1 MVGAFAVGK
10 TSLVS
15 RFVHQMFTEK
25 YLTTIGVKIDKK
37 SIDLD
42 GQHID
47 LMLWDLAGED
57 DFQSV
62 RMSYLRGAHG
72 YFLVID
78 GTRKETLETA
88 IELQQRVEKEI
99 GEAPFLA
106 LINKSDI
113 ADQWQ
118 LTSSDLERLVGLGWN
133 ILKTSAKDDL
143 GVEDAFKTLTGKIM
157 AGPKTTS

>member
-42 GQHID
+42 GQHIY